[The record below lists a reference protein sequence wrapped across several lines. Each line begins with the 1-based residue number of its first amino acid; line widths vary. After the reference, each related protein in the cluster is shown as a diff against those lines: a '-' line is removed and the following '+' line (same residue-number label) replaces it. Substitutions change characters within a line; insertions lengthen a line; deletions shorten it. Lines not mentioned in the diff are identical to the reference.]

1 MIIKNSNLRQIL
13 FSNRYKILGI
23 IIAIILVLCLIQV
36 ANELTKQKMKDR
48 SEELA
53 NTPIIDSTYNPSE
66 TVISGKDVPKEQQ
79 TANSNIISSF
89 IKYCNN
95 KEIEKAYDILTNECK
110 EKIFFSKIE
119 YFNKNYV
126 EKIFNTK
133 KSYTIQSWETNNG
146 YTYKVELSEDIM
158 STGKISEN
166 KIEEYYTV
174 VMQDNEYKLNI
185 GGYIGKNNSNAY
197 SEAEGIRIEI
207 LNKDIYK
214 DYEEYKIKVKNNTK
228 TTIMLDSKQ
237 NTSSVY
243 LQGQNDKPYSAFM
256 YEIDE
261 NRLIVKPGY
270 YTTLSIRFNKLST
283 TSIKMRYMVFTD
295 IIKDYDEYKQLNNKK
310 EYKNRLNIK
319 IEL

>member
-1 MIIKNSNLRQIL
+1 MIIKDSNLRQML

-23 IIAIILVLCLIQV
+23 IIAIILILCLIQV
-36 ANELTKQKMKDR
+36 ANELAKEKMK
-48 SEELA
+48 EEAKEFA
-53 NTPIIDSTYNPSE
+53 NTSKVDTTYNPSE
-66 TVISGKDVPKEQQ
+66 TVISGQDVPKEQQ
-79 TANSNIISSF
+79 ATNSSIIDAF

-95 KEIEKAYDILTNECK
+95 KEIEKAYELLTIECK
-110 EKIFFSKIE
+110 EKTFFSKIE
-119 YFNKNYV
+119 NFSKNYV
-126 EKIFNTK
+126 EKIFTTK

-146 YTYKVELSEDIM
+146 YTYKVELSDDIM

-166 KIEEYYTV
+166 KIEEYYTIV
-174 VMQDNEYKLNI
+174 RQDNEYKLNI
-185 GGYIGKNNSNAY
+185 GGYIGKNNANSY
-197 SEAEGIRIEI
+197 SEAEGVKIEV
-207 LNKDIYK
+207 LSKDIYK
-214 DYEEYKIKVKNNTK
+214 DYEEYKIKVQNNTK
-228 TTIMLDSKQ
+228 KTIMLDSKQ

-295 IIKDYDEYKQLNNKK
+295 IIKDYDVYKQLANKK
-310 EYKNRLNIK
+310 EYKDILNIK